1 MITESPYVICK
12 KNGAMH
18 QIDCDYVIGCD
29 GFHGISRQTIPDAV
43 CSEFEKVYPF
53 GWLFVLSQTP
63 PVSHELIYSNH
74 EHGFALCSMRK
85 ENLSRHYI
93 QTPLIDQVDDWSDA
107 RFWDELKKQI
117 LETAA
122 DTLITRDPLERSIAL
137 LDSFICELMRWRRLF
152 LVYDAAHI
160 APPTGPKGLNLAVSD
175 IHYLSELF
183 IVFYAREDHEGL
195 ERYSKIAL
203 ARVWK
208 GSQFSWWITTTLH
221 RFPDQGDF
229 TQRMQEAEIAYLE
242 MSSAAQTTLAEIM
255 LVCGSNPAHV
265 IGVCGETAAGSVLS
279 SIIVDVFEACARTSA
294 ASKSFVLVTTSP
306 LQP

>member
-63 PVSHELIYSNH
+63 PVSHELIYSIH

-85 ENLSRHYI
+85 ENLSWHYI

-137 LDSFICELMRWRRLF
+137 LDSFIC
-152 LVYDAAHI
+152 
-160 APPTGPKGLNLAVSD
+160 
-175 IHYLSELF
+175 
-183 IVFYAREDHEGL
+183 
-195 ERYSKIAL
+195 
-203 ARVWK
+203 
-208 GSQFSWWITTTLH
+208 
-221 RFPDQGDF
+221 
-229 TQRMQEAEIAYLE
+229 
-242 MSSAAQTTLAEIM
+242 
-255 LVCGSNPAHV
+255 
-265 IGVCGETAAGSVLS
+265 
-279 SIIVDVFEACARTSA
+279 
-294 ASKSFVLVTTSP
+294 
-306 LQP
+306 